1 MSAARSR
8 LLNALRL
15 PEDMNQAWVEAAVG
29 RTYGSTLLITGVP
42 TKQTE
47 DGEELTW
54 GSMDDVFDDLYYH
67 AEGLM
72 SALGVLRRLPQYL
85 NTANLCLLDRRV
97 GDFPFDALKIEYRAR
112 ITDWYDGSPDRENPF
127 AWIHLGHGTDE
138 ADFLPVDDDDPYG
151 MEVYET
157 VPGVSNGQAP
167 VGNISTRRLEA
178 MIAAAKGDIMFLGL
192 PLCYAT
198 QVADALAHCKRIR
211 MIHAEHEG
219 FVLESLEMYSPAPPN
234 SPRFSLEGWMAWL
247 WAIKA
252 QWRPRAA
259 AA

>member
-1 MSAARSR
+1 
-8 LLNALRL
+8 
-15 PEDMNQAWVEAAVG
+15 MNQAWVEAAVG

-42 TKQTE
+42 TKQTQ
-47 DGEELTW
+47 DGEVMMWDTLQ
-54 GSMDDVFDDLYYH
+54 DVFQRSYH
-67 AEGLM
+67 APGLLAITEVM
-72 SALGVLRRLPQYL
+72 QQLPFSL
-85 NTANLCLLDRRV
+85 NLANQCLLDRRV
-97 GDFPFDALKIEYRAR
+97 GDFPFDDLDLVFRAR

-138 ADFLPVDDDDPYG
+138 ADFLPVDDGDPYG
-151 MEVYET
+151 MEEYET

-198 QVADALAHCKRIR
+198 QVADGLDHSKRIR
-211 MIHAEHEG
+211 IIHAEHEG

-234 SPRFSLEGWMAWL
+234 SPRFSLEGWTAWL
-247 WAIKA
+247 WAIRA
-252 QWRPRAA
+252 QWRPLAA